1 MTDTVKI
8 FVSYSHKD
16 AEYLGDNSLFGF
28 LKGLEKDNV
37 EFWDDRRIRPGEL
50 WDAVIKANLQD
61 AHIALV
67 LVSQA
72 FLDSDY
78 CQNVE
83 IEHCLARKTHLFP
96 IILSACEWR
105 RHDWLS
111 SRQFLPGGDQT
122 VEEHYTEPGRR
133 KRLFLDIREQLR
145 ERVELVRRR
154 EPPPPPPLPDPPVF
168 PVPLPK
174 PPFSG
179 KAKIAVCDHLGDS
192 WRKLADYFEI
202 TPADRARFDRGDEAR
217 GIWEW
222 LENRRRLGELPQ
234 GLIEAGRKEMVELLK
249 IEA

>member
-1 MTDTVKI
+1 MTDAVKV
-8 FVSYSHKD
+8 FVSYSHQD
-16 AEYLGDNSLFGF
+16 AEYLKYDSLLGF
-28 LKGLEKDNV
+28 LKGLEKDGV

-50 WDAVIKANLQD
+50 WDEVIKTNLEE
-61 AHIALV
+61 ARIALV
-67 LVSQA
+67 LVSQF
-72 FLDSDY
+72 FLDSAY

-96 IILSACEWR
+96 IILSPCDWQ

-111 SRQFLPGGDQT
+111 RRQFLPGSNQT
-122 VEEHYTEPGRR
+122 VEEHYTEPGPR
-133 KRLFLDIREQLR
+133 KRLFLEIREGLR
-145 ERVELVRRR
+145 ERVELVRKQ
-154 EPPPPPPLPDPPVF
+154 EPPPPRPPVS
-168 PVPLPK
+168 PDSLPK
-174 PPFSG
+174 PPFAG

-202 TPADRARFDRGDEAR
+202 TPADRARFERGDEAR

-234 GLIEAGRKEMVELLK
+234 GLIAAGRKEMVELLK